1 MSILLAAGA
10 VLLGGIGL
18 TSLGFPR
25 RAEGPIDRGLR
36 AALAL
41 ALGLGTW
48 SASYAAT
55 LLALGPRSTVAKDAL
70 LAIAGAAVLAWR
82 RKGGGAPASPG
93 PVPSSQKKNNFLFSL
108 WSAFAVAA
116 VAAAGVF
123 IQATLRNPDGGYD
136 AFQIWNL
143 RARFLARGGDGFRAA
158 FSPGMGLWAHADYPW
173 LVPGVVAQTFLLSG
187 TESRLIPAAAAAVF
201 AALAV
206 AIPSLAL
213 ARERGTRWG
222 LLGAIALLTT
232 PCFAVFSA
240 HQESDVPLAVYL
252 AAAAALLVLAEG
264 DSRRARRLLLLA
276 GFAAGLGA
284 WTKNEGALYAACLA
298 AGLAVRSRSPRT
310 VGWFVAGA
318 LPTGALL
325 LAFKAAVAPPTD
337 LLAFSTASGVLA
349 RALDPWRWGQLAV
362 LTVRRI
368 VYFQDFAAWVAAEV
382 LVLATVVRKLPGSA
396 LGTALFLACAAYA
409 PIYVLQPHP
418 LPWLYAHSV
427 ERIFIQLWPAA
438 ILATLLPL
446 ARAAGEPPPEASSAS
461 WPMER
466 AQRTP

>member
-1 MSILLAAGA
+1 VRILLAAGA
-10 VLLGGIGL
+10 VLLGGMGLVSIG
-18 TSLGFPR
+18 FAR
-25 RAEGPIDRGLR
+25 RPEGPIDRGLR

-41 ALGLGTW
+41 ALGIGTW
-48 SASYAAT
+48 SASYAAA
-55 LLALGPRSTVAKDAL
+55 LLAFGPRSAVAKDAL

-82 RKGGGAPASPG
+82 RNAAGAPASPT
-93 PVPSSQKKNNFLFSL
+93 PVPRPEKKNSFLFSL
-108 WSAFAVAA
+108 WSVFAVAA

-123 IQATLRNPDGGYD
+123 LQDTLRNPDGGYD

-143 RARFLARGGDGFRAA
+143 RARFLARGGEGFRAA
-158 FSPGMGLWAHADYPW
+158 FSPGMELWAHTDYPW
-173 LVPGVVAQTFLLSG
+173 LVPGVVSQAFLLSG
-187 TESRLIPAAAAAVF
+187 SESRLIPAAVAAAF
-201 AALAV
+201 ATLAV
-206 AIPSLAL
+206 AIPSLTL

-222 LLGAIALLTT
+222 LLGGIALLTT

-240 HQESDVPLAVYL
+240 HQESDVPLGVYL
-252 AAAAALLVLAEG
+252 AAAAALLVLAQD
-264 DSRRARRLLLLA
+264 DSHESRPLLLLA

-284 WTKNEGALYAACLA
+284 WTKNEGTLYAACLA
-298 AGLAVRSRSPRT
+298 VALAIRSRSPRA

-318 LPTGALL
+318 LPAGALV
-325 LAFKAAVAPPTD
+325 LAFKTAVAPPTD
-337 LLAFSTASGVLA
+337 LVAFSTASGVLS
-349 RALDPWRWGQLAV
+349 RALDPWRWGQLAT

-396 LGTALFLACAAYA
+396 PGTALFLACAAYA

-446 ARAAGEPPPEASSAS
+446 ARAAGEPPPGASSAS

-466 AQRTP
+466 AQRAP